1 MSCDDMKCAIEDL
14 DERLISCK
22 GVKIYIGRCLGMW
35 KIKRLIGR
43 GAYSAVYSITSAG
56 GDTYAVKRQLG
67 KEIEP
72 REVGFQL
79 RMARQGFAPM
89 IYEVLSNQTESLI
102 IMDSLD
108 ITMKESLDL
117 ILYASGGDPSLRDI
131 GASAPQRSD
140 ITGGDPSLRDIDTV
154 KMAKIQVLIEEGV
167 KLIKALKSL
176 NIAHRDLHLGNIMQ
190 NTKSGRWQVIDFGN
204 AINYEAGVNDDTFYF
219 IDDFV
224 NTIEINPPETMGDVR
239 SFVTKLILTLV

>member
-117 ILYASGGDPSLRDI
+117 ILYASGDPSLR
-131 GASAPQRSD
+131 D

-239 SFVTKLILTLV
+239 SFVTKIILTLV

>member
-1 MSCDDMKCAIEDL
+1 
-14 DERLISCK
+14 
-22 GVKIYIGRCLGMW
+22 
-35 KIKRLIGR
+35 
-43 GAYSAVYSITSAG
+43 
-56 GDTYAVKRQLG
+56 
-67 KEIEP
+67 
-72 REVGFQL
+72 
-79 RMARQGFAPM
+79 
-89 IYEVLSNQTESLI
+89 
-102 IMDSLD
+102 
-108 ITMKESLDL
+108 
-117 ILYASGGDPSLRDI
+117 
-131 GASAPQRSD
+131 
-140 ITGGDPSLRDIDTV
+140 
-154 KMAKIQVLIEEGV
+154 MAKIQVLIEEGV

>member
-131 GASAPQRSD
+131 
-140 ITGGDPSLRDIDTV
+140 TGGDPSLRDIDTV